1 MNSVQ
6 LHSCTVAS
14 KLTKFCSK
22 KSTSTKGGIHSSID
36 DVDSVHLGL
45 SENRQ
50 GKQVST
56 VNCSLVNYSCFMLYF
71 LCLLVSCR
79 PREPQS
85 LIRRWERSSTADIS
99 LLQLAPVRLWLVK
112 HQIDGDLLIVNQLS
126 MVSIVSI
133 VFISNFSNPKKDAE
147 KLEWKLWRKHH
158 LEHPQFK
165 HPK

>member
-1 MNSVQ
+1 MLIQYTWVC
-6 LHSCTVAS
+6 L
-14 KLTKFCSK
+14 K
-22 KSTSTKGGIHSSID
+22 I
-36 DVDSVHLGL
+36 
-45 SENRQ
+45 RQ
-50 GKQVST
+50 DKQVPI

-85 LIRRWERSSTADIS
+85 LIPRWERSSTADIS
-99 LLQLAPVRLWLVK
+99 LLQLAPVRFWLVK

-126 MVSIVSI
+126 MVSVVSI

-147 KLEWKLWRKHH
+147 KLEWKLWRIHH